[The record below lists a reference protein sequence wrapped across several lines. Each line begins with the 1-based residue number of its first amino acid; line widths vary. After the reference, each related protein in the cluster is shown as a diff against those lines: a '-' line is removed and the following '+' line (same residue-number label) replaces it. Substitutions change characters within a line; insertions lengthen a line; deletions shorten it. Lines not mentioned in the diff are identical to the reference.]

1 MNILVTGAAGNTLRH
16 RKSWLAG
23 GMAFVALVIY
33 LSLTPNPISAPS
45 WGSFKL
51 GHIAA
56 YAWLMFW
63 FAQLFPT
70 GRQRFGIAMT
80 LWGLGIALEYVQ
92 DLVGRDFAYSDM
104 VDDGIGVFAGWLVA
118 MTPLSRAFVVVDEW
132 WRA

>member
-1 MNILVTGAAGNTLRH
+1 MGKTLEH
-16 RKSWLAG
+16 RKFWIAG

-33 LSLTPNPISAPS
+33 LSVTPNPVAAPS
-45 WGSFKL
+45 WENFKL

-63 FAQLFPT
+63 FAQLFSAT
-70 GRQRFGIAMT
+70 RQRLGIAMT
-80 LWGLGIALEYVQ
+80 LWSMGIALEYVQ
-92 DLVGRDFAYSDM
+92 DMVGRDFAYSDM

-118 MTPLSRAFVVVDEW
+118 MTPLSRAFGVVDGW

>member
-1 MNILVTGAAGNTLRH
+1 MGAGPMAKTLRH

-23 GMAFVALVIY
+23 GMAFVVLVIY

-45 WGSFKL
+45 LGSFKA

-63 FAQLFPT
+63 FAQLYPT
-70 GRQRFGIAMT
+70 RRRRFAVAMA
-80 LWGLGIALEYVQ
+80 LWGMGIALEYVQ

-104 VDDGIGVFAGWLVA
+104 ADDGIGVFGGWLVA
-118 MTPLSRAFVVVDEW
+118 MTPLSRAFAVVDGW